1 MMSFGKNIT
10 YIIFVWLGFC
20 FLLEITMFPLIGF
33 QFLFTFFLPLSVL
46 ALVTIQN
53 HSIRILSLL
62 TTCLL
67 LLCVKYDMWL
77 WCLIQWMPCAC
88 MSFFINLNPQKIFPV
103 RWDYLLAITAVMPF
117 LFLIGIE
124 QLN

>member
-77 WCLIQWMPCAC
+77 WCLIKWMPCAC

-103 RWDYLLAITAVMPF
+103 RWDYLLAITAVIPF